1 MASQLAESE
10 STQHQDVVATPSE
23 GQDRERVE
31 ALEAKVKLLEKDL
44 FYYKKTSRDLRK
56 KLQRGKGDGGR
67 ETVTKVTS
75 GVRERAENDTVVA
88 DFVQVDFDD
97 SLAVSGVSLASQGR
111 GQKEVEHVGG
121 SDDKVGQAP
130 LTSESQQL
138 QVIRKQKKQLR
149 QLR

>member
-1 MASQLAESE
+1 M
-10 STQHQDVVATPSE
+10 PSE
-23 GQDRERVE
+23 REDRERVQ

-56 KLQRGKGDGGR
+56 KLQRGKEERGR

-75 GVRERAENDTVVA
+75 GGKERAENDSVVA
-88 DFVQVDFDD
+88 DFVQVDFGD

-111 GQKEVEHVGG
+111 GQKGVELVGG
-121 SDDKVGQAP
+121 DDKVGHAP
-130 LTSESQQL
+130 PTSESQQ